1 MDSDA
6 QSLMER
12 LNTIEAHIRR
22 IEDEIVKGSRV
33 IVLDEAHLKSTKE
46 AVRGFLNLS
55 ERFKGHWKGTLNS
68 VEELRKM
75 RKHRRGY

>member
-1 MDSDA
+1 MGSDA
-6 QSLMER
+6 RSLTER

-33 IVLDEAHLKSTKE
+33 IVIDEAHLKSTRE
-46 AVRGFLNLS
+46 AARGFLDLS
-55 ERFKGHWKGTLNS
+55 ERFKGHWKGALGS